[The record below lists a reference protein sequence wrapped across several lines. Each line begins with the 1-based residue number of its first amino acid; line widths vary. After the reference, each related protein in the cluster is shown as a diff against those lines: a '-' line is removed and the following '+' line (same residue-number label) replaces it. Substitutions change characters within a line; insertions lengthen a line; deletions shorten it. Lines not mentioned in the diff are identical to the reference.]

1 MKHHFPSPIC
11 RKVGQWSAL
20 AVWLFAHTS
29 VVAQHSI
36 TPANPSYTQNF
47 DSFVGTA
54 ATLPVNWEWQG
65 LNDYSG
71 FYTIGAGSTY
81 SELIGTYALL
91 TNTNISD
98 RAFGGKFGAETRTLM
113 FTARNE
119 TGGNIT
125 GFNLFWNVEQ
135 YSSCLHSTTVTLE
148 YSIGGGSFIE
158 VPNSSVASS
167 TLPSC
172 GNLPGITSTPVS
184 SEISGISVPIN
195 TQIRF
200 RFVFESP
207 QDSNAHIGIDEFI
220 LTADMPCT
228 PPTTQANSVVASN
241 VQSNQLTLSWNRGD
255 GNEVLVLAREGS
267 AVNAAPVDEITYS
280 AIPAFGNGSQLGSG
294 NYVVHRGPSTSTTA
308 NITNL
313 NANRTYHF
321 AVFEMN
327 TAGPCYLTTGSNNRT
342 SATTPPA
349 TITHIGTSPVA
360 ANIAEGTINNILYRV
375 DVAPS
380 GGSATLNSLKITTG
394 GTWTGADI
402 LNFKLYFSPN
412 SNLSSAT
419 QIGVLSSGLTGGS
432 QMLTFS
438 GMSRQIP
445 ANVTSYLFVT
455 CDVKDPATT
464 GKTVSAAITG
474 NADFT
479 YASTPLF
486 SGSSFVPASVMT
498 ITGSPKIELFNE
510 SGTLIPCQTGIL
522 VFEEIEPG
530 KFTIQTITIK
540 NAGSVNLDISSILL
554 NNNAPPHFALTGLP
568 PATLAPGESGEQRII
583 CNPQTTGLVSAS
595 LVISHNDGRSG
606 NPCRVS
612 VRGAGASNPD
622 PIFPDVVTPNGDGTN
637 DWFDIIFPENAA
649 QKPYVFEVFNRAGG
663 LLNRKEGSA
672 LPGKTEIWDGSPC
685 PDGVYFYRLSYDE
698 KVYRGAVTLLGSQF

>member
-1 MKHHFPSPIC
+1 MKHHFPSPIR
-11 RKVGQWSAL
+11 RKLGQWSAL
-20 AVWLFAHTS
+20 AVCLFVHTS

-36 TPANPSYTQNF
+36 TTANPSYVQNF
-47 DSFVGTA
+47 DSFLGTLN
-54 ATLPVNWEWQG
+54 TLPTNWTWEGQ
-65 LNDYSG
+65 NDYSG
-71 FYTIGAGSTY
+71 FYSIGNGTTY
-81 SELIGTYALL
+81 SELIGTYALF
-91 TNTNISD
+91 TNANMFD
-98 RAFGGKFGAETRTLM
+98 RAFGGKFGAETRTLT

-125 GFNLFWNVEQ
+125 RFNLFWNVEQ
-135 YSSCLHSTTVTLE
+135 YSSCLHATTVTLE
-148 YSIGGGSFIE
+148 YSIGGGSFLE

-172 GNLPGITSTPVS
+172 GNLQGITSTPVS

-207 QDSNAHIGIDEFI
+207 QESNAHIGIDEFI
-220 LTADMPCT
+220 LSADIPCT

-241 VQSNQLTLSWNRGD
+241 VQSNQLTLNWNRGD

-267 AVNAAPVDEITYS
+267 AVNAVPVDEITYS
-280 AIPAFGNGSQLGSG
+280 ANPAFGNGSQLGSG
-294 NYVVHRGPSTSTTA
+294 NYVVHRGPNTTTTA

-349 TITHIGTSPVA
+349 TITHIGTSPAA
-360 ANIAEGTINNILYRV
+360 ANIAEGTINNILYQV

-402 LNFKLYFSPN
+402 LNFKLYYSPN
-412 SNLSSAT
+412 SNFSLAT
-419 QIGVLSSGLTGGS
+419 QIGVVSSGLTGGS

-438 GMSRQIP
+438 GLNRLIP
-445 ANVTSYLFVT
+445 AGTNYLFVT
-455 CDVKDPATT
+455 CDVKDPATS
-464 GKTVSAAITG
+464 GNTVSAALTG
-474 NADFT
+474 DGDCT

-486 SGSSFVPASVMT
+486 TGSTFAPASLMT
-498 ITGSPKIELFNE
+498 ITGSPKIELFEE
-510 SGTLIPCQTGIL
+510 SGAPISCQSGIL
-522 VFEEIEPG
+522 VFEEVEPG
-530 KFTIQTITIK
+530 KFSSRTLTIK
-540 NAGSVNLDISSILL
+540 NAGTVNLDIASVSINT
-554 NNNAPPHFALTGLP
+554 NNLVHFILDGPP
-568 PATLAPGESGEQRII
+568 PASLAPGESSEQRIL
-583 CNPQTTGLVSAS
+583 CNPQTSGLVAAD
-595 LVISHNDGRSG
+595 LIISHNDGRRGS
-606 NPCRVS
+606 PCRINI
-612 VRGAGASNPD
+612 RGAGALSPD
-622 PIFPDVVTPNGDGTN
+622 PIFPDVITPNGDGQN
-637 DWFDIIFPENAA
+637 DWFDIIFPENAS

-663 LLNRKEGSA
+663 LLNRKEGTA
-672 LPGKTEIWDGSPC
+672 FPGKTQIWDGSPC